1 MKMVK
6 EGVTKSLKPLCPYQK
21 VEAETMA
28 WSEKMKSAYNPQV
41 GVFITALAD
50 GAYTKYGLLISVRSS
65 FSFFC
70 SFVYHS
76 QCGNYYGS
84 TS

>member
-50 GAYTKYGLLISVRSS
+50 GAYTKVRASKKAATPEAPKED
-65 FSFFC
+65 
-70 SFVYHS
+70 
-76 QCGNYYGS
+76 NLPARL
-84 TS
+84 